1 MEAQSSRV
9 VVDDNGR
16 IRLLNP
22 SEFFR
27 SREIAQAC
35 ASFRTKILHFHQMS
49 KQILDQVGEEAQKV
63 ESAKQEAIDLRHS
76 VALEIAS
83 RPQRLKDQRE
93 EITCLQEEL
102 DRLIT
107 EYESLATVR
116 REQELLL
123 AQLTYTN
130 AST

>member
-1 MEAQSSRV
+1 MEVLSSCV
-9 VVDDNGR
+9 MVDDSGR

-22 SEFFR
+22 SEFSR
-27 SREIAQAC
+27 SREIAQ
-35 ASFRTKILHFHQMS
+35 TS
-49 KQILDQVGEEAQKV
+49 KQILDQ
-63 ESAKQEAIDLRHS
+63 L

-83 RPQRLKDQRE
+83 RPQRLKAQRE
-93 EITCLQEEL
+93 EIARLQEEL

>member
-9 VVDDNGR
+9 IVDDNGR

-22 SEFFR
+22 SEFSR

-35 ASFRTKILHFHQMS
+35 ASFRTKILHFHQTS
-49 KQILDQVGEEAQKV
+49 KQILEQVGEEAQKV

-93 EITCLQEEL
+93 EITRLQEEL
-102 DRLIT
+102 DVSIFMTLVC
-107 EYESLATVR
+107 YCGMHACYPS
-116 REQELLL
+116 
-123 AQLTYTN
+123 
-130 AST
+130 